1 MRNMAGVVVAAA
13 AVFGACAGDELAR
26 QDIETQIEPRQVAVP
41 ARFARAP
48 VTGPIHTA
56 MVPRAAYPSAMTVV
70 AVLDGPSVADLQ
82 EAAARK
88 LTRAEKTAI
97 KARRI
102 AEQAAPRAQIEA
114 AGGTVIGSF
123 QSALNGLKVRIPR
136 NRLAALRR
144 IPGVVDVKRV
154 VTYSHDNF
162 AAVQRIQAP
171 FAWSGVAGVHG
182 EGIQI
187 AIIDTGIDYT
197 HADFGGP
204 GTPEAFQ
211 AAAAASTLPADP
223 ALFGPAAPKVKGG
236 IDLVGDA
243 FDASAT
249 GDAAT
254 PVPDPNPLDCN
265 GHGSHVAGTAAGFG
279 VLADGTTYRGPYDQL
294 THGTHSFAIG
304 PGVAPLAEL
313 YAVRVFGCSGTTDM
327 VAEALE
333 WAVDNDMDVAN
344 LSLAAA
350 FGTPDSSDAVAADSA
365 VKAGVV
371 VVAAAGNDG
380 DIPYVLSSP
389 GASSKAIAVAA
400 AEARRPSAELALP
413 AAGGDPARTVVA
425 IDANA
430 AALPD
435 ALTALVLRTG
445 GDVSTGCDP
454 AEFAAQGAAGKLV
467 IVQRGECGR
476 VLKVSNGQQAG
487 AAAVVMID
495 TDGTLPP
502 FEGPI
507 TALPDAGIQVD
518 VTIPFLGVRGPVG
531 DPGSDG
537 FALTLRDGAAIAIR
551 GGAPLPS
558 GTAVFSSGGPRTGD
572 SALKPDITAPGEGI
586 VSTLIGSGNQGTAL
600 SGTSMATPLVAGT
613 AALVLQAHPR
623 WKPAAIKSA
632 ILDGGNPD
640 ELTDYATRRAG
651 AGTVNAADAVATL
664 AYAFAD
670 RDQTAMNFGLA
681 QFATDFT
688 EHRTIRVKN
697 DAATAVTFD
706 VAVTHPQGSP
716 HQIALGAPQLTVPAR
731 GEAELDVAITVPAAT
746 AGNSDDFRDVA
757 GLIAFTPA
765 AGANRGVAL
774 RVPYYGVPRVSANV
788 STVLSPLSAF
798 PPILL
803 GEANITNTGSAI
815 PGTANMFT
823 WGLHSPN
830 EGHGRID
837 LRAAGVQA
845 FDVEDGRIVIFA
857 INTFRGWSSPET
869 QEFDVLIDSDGDGAP
884 DFDVFNVDFGLLTAG
899 VRDGQNV
906 TAILD
911 LHTGAISSDFVGRA
925 PTDASTIQL
934 AVLAPSIGVTPDNP
948 RFSYTASAF
957 DLLSPDSDTFA
968 GTARYNAF
976 SSAVNDA
983 EFVTVPPGDSSLFT
997 IRVDPAELAL
1007 TPARGWMVISEDNK
1021 NGPAEAQLLKLP
1033 VE

>member
-1 MRNMAGVVVAAA
+1 MAAA
-13 AVFGACAGDELAR
+13 AALGACAGDPLA
-26 QDIETQIEPRQVAVP
+26 QDRETRIEPQQVVAP
-41 ARFARAP
+41 ARFARSP
-48 VTGPIHTA
+48 LTGPIHTA
-56 MVPRAAYPSAMTVV
+56 VVPRAADPAAMTVV

-82 EAAARK
+82 AAAARK
-88 LTRAEKTAI
+88 LTRAEKAAI
-97 KARRI
+97 KAQRI
-102 AEQAAPRAQIEA
+102 AEQAAPRARIEA
-114 AGGTVIGSF
+114 AGGAVIGSF

-136 NRLAALRR
+136 DRIAALRA

-182 EGIQI
+182 EAIKI

-223 ALFGPAAPKVKGG
+223 ALFGPAAPKIKGG

-243 FDASAT
+243 YDASAV

-254 PVPDPNPLDCN
+254 PVPDPNPLDCT

-294 THGTHSFAIG
+294 THGSHSFAIG

-313 YAVRVFGCSGTTDM
+313 YAVRVFGCTGTTD
-327 VAEALE
+327 VIAEALE

-365 VKAGVV
+365 AKAGVV

-400 AEARRPSAELALP
+400 AEAQRPSAELALP
-413 AAGGDPARTVVA
+413 AAGGDPARAVVA
-425 IDANA
+425 LDANA
-430 AALPD
+430 AALP
-435 ALTALVLRTG
+435 AAPLTALVLRTG
-445 GDVSTGCDP
+445 GDVSLGCDP
-454 AEFAAQGAAGKLV
+454 AEFVAQGAAGKLV
-467 IVQRGECGR
+467 IVQRGDCGR

-487 AAAVVMID
+487 AAAVVMIN

-507 TALPDAGIQVD
+507 PAIPDAGIPVD
-518 VTIPFLGVRGPVG
+518 VTIPFLGVRGPAG

-537 FALTLRDGAAIAIR
+537 AALVLRDGAAIAIR
-551 GGAPLPS
+551 SGALLPS

-572 SALKPDITAPGEGI
+572 AALKPDITAPGEGI
-586 VSTLIGSGNQGTAL
+586 VSTLIGSGTQGTAM

-632 ILDGGNPD
+632 ILNGGNPD

-651 AGTVNAADAVATL
+651 AGTVNAAAAVATQ

-670 RDQTAMNFGLA
+670 RDQTTLNFGLA
-681 QFATDFT
+681 QFTTDFT
-688 EHRTIRVKN
+688 DHRTIRVKN
-697 DAATAVTFD
+697 DARTAVTFD
-706 VAVTHPQGSP
+706 VAATHPQGSP

-757 GLIAFTPA
+757 GLIAFTPT

-774 RVPYYGVPRVSANV
+774 RVPYYGVPRVSSNV
-788 STVLSPLSAF
+788 SSALSPLTDF
-798 PPILL
+798 PPIRFGLATL
-803 GEANITNTGSAI
+803 TNAGGGI
-815 PGTANMFT
+815 PGTANLFT

-830 EGHGRID
+830 ERHGRID

-845 FDVEDGRIVIFA
+845 FDVDEGRIVIFA

-869 QEFDVLIDSDGDGAP
+869 QELDVLIDSDGDGAP

-899 VRDGQNV
+899 VRDGQNI
-906 TAILD
+906 TAIFN

-934 AVLAPSIGVTPDNP
+934 AVLAPSIGITPDNP

-957 DLLSPDSDTFA
+957 DLLSTDSVTFA

-976 SSAVNDA
+976 SSAVNDS

-997 IRVDPAELAL
+997 IRVDSAELAL
-1007 TPARGWMVISEDNK
+1007 TPARGWMVISEDNQ
-1021 NGPAEAQLLKLP
+1021 NGPAEAQLLALP
-1033 VE
+1033 AE